1 MECRSGAESAKA
13 GMAGGA
19 GDVEGPDDAFL
30 ESAGKDMKGRASGE
44 GLGWHSAAGGCC
56 NQEFEAQPWFAAFG
70 ELCFFDL

>member
-1 MECRSGAESAKA
+1 MQRLAWREAQETWNSLTMRSWRAAE
-13 GMAGGA
+13 
-19 GDVEGPDDAFL
+19 
-30 ESAGKDMKGRASGE
+30 KDMKGRASGE